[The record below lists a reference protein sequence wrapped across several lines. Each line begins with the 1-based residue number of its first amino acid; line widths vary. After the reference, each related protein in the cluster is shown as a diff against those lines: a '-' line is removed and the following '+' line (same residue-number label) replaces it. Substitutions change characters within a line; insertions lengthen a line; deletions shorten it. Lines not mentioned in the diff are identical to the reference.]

1 MDSDEFEQ
9 IPWSGLVDQAKPPV
23 DPKWYLAG
31 GVIGA
36 IVIILLALRM
46 FSGLSTPDVAPI
58 IALDPPVELTMPD
71 ALVAPVIDPGG
82 GAVTEADLMA
92 IDEPIDGENDTNVLR
107 LVSEWFVT
115 DYYTVDDS
123 SENERSLK
131 NLLAQTAS
139 GLVMPHSGETS
150 NPATYVEWARSV
162 DVRDIGEEQVE
173 VAVVYRTIT
182 ETDAGFVRDP
192 VSAVLVT
199 VRSSQTDAGITGL
212 PVPIDVPMP
221 GTDSRVGN

>member
-1 MDSDEFEQ
+1 MDNEEFEQ
-9 IPWSGLVDQAKPPV
+9 IPWSSLMTDKAQGVDPKVYLAVGIVGIVVAVIFGMRMFGGSSTQPAPPV
-23 DPKWYLAG
+23 DTPAAPAAVASTSSTTVGL
-31 GVIGA
+31 
-36 IVIILLALRM
+36 IV
-46 FSGLSTPDVAPI
+46 S
-58 IALDPPVELTMPD
+58 
-71 ALVAPVIDPGG
+71 
-82 GAVTEADLMA
+82 EADLMA
-92 IDEPIDGENDTNVLR
+92 GLPATVAEGVRLR
-107 LVSEWFVT
+107 QVAFAEWFVT

-131 NLLAQTAS
+131 ELLAPSAS
-139 GLVMPHSGETS
+139 DLVMPHSGETS
-150 NPATYVEWARSV
+150 TPATYVEWARSV

-182 ETDAGFVRDP
+182 ETDAGFFRDP

-199 VRSSQTDAGITGL
+199 VRSSPTDAGITGL

>member
-1 MDSDEFEQ
+1 LGQ
-9 IPWSGLVDQAKPPV
+9 
-23 DPKWYLAG
+23 
-31 GVIGA
+31 
-36 IVIILLALRM
+36 
-46 FSGLSTPDVAPI
+46 VAY
-58 IALDPPVELTMPD
+58 A
-71 ALVAPVIDPGG
+71 
-82 GAVTEADLMA
+82 
-92 IDEPIDGENDTNVLR
+92 
-107 LVSEWFVT
+107 EWFVT

>member
-1 MDSDEFEQ
+1 MDNEEFEQ
-9 IPWSGLVDQAKPPV
+9 IPWSSLMPDKAQGV
-23 DPKWYLAG
+23 DPKVYIAV
-31 GVIGA
+31 GVVGL
-36 IVIILLALRM
+36 VIAVIFGMRM
-46 FSGLSTPDVAPI
+46 FGGSSTQPA
-58 IALDPPVELTMPD
+58 PPVETP
-71 ALVAPVIDPGG
+71 AAPATVATGSSTTVGLI
-82 GAVTEADLMA
+82 VSEADLMA
-92 IDEPIDGENDTNVLR
+92 GSPGAVGEGLFLGQVAYA
-107 LVSEWFVT
+107 EWFVT

-162 DVRDIGEEQVE
+162 DVRDIGGEQVE

-192 VSAVLVT
+192 VSAVVVT
-199 VRSSQTDAGITGL
+199 VRSSRTDAGITGL
-212 PVPIDVPMP
+212 PMPIDVPMP
-221 GTDSRVGN
+221 GTDSRVDN

>member
-1 MDSDEFEQ
+1 MDNEEFEQ
-9 IPWSGLVDQAKPPV
+9 IPWSSLMTDKAQGVDPKVYIAVGIVGIVVAVIFGMRMFGGSSTQPAPPV
-23 DPKWYLAG
+23 DTPAAPAAVASTSSTTVGL
-31 GVIGA
+31 
-36 IVIILLALRM
+36 IV
-46 FSGLSTPDVAPI
+46 S
-58 IALDPPVELTMPD
+58 
-71 ALVAPVIDPGG
+71 
-82 GAVTEADLMA
+82 EADLMA
-92 IDEPIDGENDTNVLR
+92 ALPAAMGEGLR
-107 LVSEWFVT
+107 LRQVAFAEWFVT

-131 NLLAQTAS
+131 ELLAPSAS
-139 GLVMPHSGETS
+139 DLVMPHSGETS
-150 NPATYVEWARSV
+150 TPATYVEWARSV

-182 ETDAGFVRDP
+182 ETDAGFFRDP

-199 VRSSQTDAGITGL
+199 VRSSPTDAGITGL